1 MYKHT
6 ILLTTKTLTI
16 MRKRFL
22 LSLLVALLTTL
33 STHAYDFQ
41 SGDLYY
47 YITSDTTVEVTY
59 QYESWSESNYQGLT
73 TATIPETV
81 TNNGSTY
88 SVTSIGMEAFYNCSS
103 LTSITIPNSVTSI
116 GYRAFYGCSSLPVED
131 NLRYADTYL
140 VEAVDKSLSTYTIK
154 AGTKW
159 IGNDAFSRCSS
170 LTSITIPNS
179 VTSIGDIA
187 FSRCSSLTSITIPN
201 SVTSIGDEAFYG
213 CSSLTSIT
221 IPNSVTSIGD
231 YAFYDCSSLTSLTLP
246 NSVTSIGD
254 DAFAWCTSLT
264 SIVVESGNTMYDSRE
279 NCNAIIETASNTLI
293 AGCQSTTIPNSV
305 TSIGDYAFR
314 DCSSL
319 TSITLPNSVTSI
331 GCYAFGNCSSLADIY
346 CYATTPPVCYVSSGY
361 ESFLGVSRHCYIHVP
376 AGTIRDYQMAAGW
389 SDFYH
394 FFEISELPD
403 GAPTDQVG
411 VTVTGNYATFS
422 WPVNP
427 TASSY
432 TLTITKDGEVFC
444 TLIFNNMGQLVGM
457 AFAPARNGEQSAN
470 QDDAQSTAYG
480 FSFVVTNLDAN
491 SHYTYTF
498 TVNGA
503 DNEVIE
509 TYSGSFDTSEVTAL
523 SETERQNKPSR
534 KIIRDGQV
542 LILRNGET
550 YDMMGQRL

>member
-179 VTSIGDIA
+179 VTSIGD
-187 FSRCSSLTSITIPN
+187 
-201 SVTSIGDEAFYG
+201 EAFYG

-231 YAFYDCSSLTSLTLP
+231 YAFRDCSSLTSITIP
-246 NSVTSIGD
+246 NSVTSIGEG
-254 DAFAWCTSLT
+254 AFWNCSSLT